1 MNTENNIKDEQINL
15 LDYGYKP
22 GQTFELSADAILQIM
37 MFAKQVASR
46 EEGMVFLHQYPKSE
60 PKFHKN
66 EDGSLLAVETELEV
80 YDTPEPFFNQ
90 KPQMAHSMLGVAALD
105 LESKMQSIH
114 LEHIK
119 SGVAIK
125 REEKPNE
132 TKEESTPEFS

>member
-1 MNTENNIKDEQINL
+1 MNTEKQITDEQINL
-15 LDYGYKP
+15 LEYGYKQ
-22 GQTFELSADAILQIM
+22 GQTFELSTDAILQIM

-60 PKFHKN
+60 PKFHKA

-80 YDTPEPFFNQ
+80 YEHPEPFFNQ

-105 LESKMQSIH
+105 LENKMQSIH

-119 SGVAIK
+119 SGVAVK
-125 REEKPNE
+125 LEAKQNE
-132 TKEESTPEFS
+132 TETPEFS